1 MASKTDCSIKDT
13 SILKT
18 LILDNPDLPVLLF
31 VGEEAYSGEYAYEQA
46 NASKGEIETLTL
58 YDDMWLNEED
68 YRDKLS
74 DDLCDEEEYKD
85 LSDEEYEKML
95 DQKIAETEFV
105 KAIVIWVGQNHAF
118 IGERMR
124 KLMIIN
130 IFKRGHK
137 QLNSGIDTWIVE
149 WTRRYGQFSGD
160 TEQCYQAFLSK
171 EEADEFA
178 DSIRRAHKLIG
189 NTNGTHV
196 SVRKQCGTG
205 LQNKSLMG
213 GDK

>member
-105 KAIVIWVGQNHAF
+105 KAIVIWVGQNHASMA
-118 IGERMR
+118 EMR
-124 KLMIIN
+124 WNMN
-130 IFKRGHK
+130 IFKRKKKSEINKK
-137 QLNSGIDTWIVE
+137 QYNYLLS
-149 WTRRYGQFSGD
+149 YGFSRKVGD
-160 TEQCYQAFLSK
+160 NLKYTEGGTGRTILALSK
-171 EEADEFA
+171 EIKTQKDIIDVE
-178 DSIRRAHKLIG
+178 
-189 NTNGTHV
+189 NTLRETVGIDNLT
-196 SVRKQCGTG
+196 QF
-205 LQNKSLMG
+205 SLYSFSLLG
-213 GDK
+213 